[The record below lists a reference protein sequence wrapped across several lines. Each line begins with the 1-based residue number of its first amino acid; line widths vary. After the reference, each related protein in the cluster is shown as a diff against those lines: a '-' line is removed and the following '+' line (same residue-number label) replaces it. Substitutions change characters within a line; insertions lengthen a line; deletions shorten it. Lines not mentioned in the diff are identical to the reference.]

1 MGRPRLAAHSRR
13 PTASGADGCVRWE
26 RLPWGRGR
34 LGVRRPLANSRAHD
48 SLPDGEPSASPPRP
62 EASARVRADVETLP
76 QEERRHVASAH
87 LVFVALDAEGR
98 PTEVAAVLAET
109 PDERRRQAQA
119 RVRREQRLLRKAAV
133 KRAGGRSRRMRAMT
147 DTVAAP
153 TGAEPTAAALR
164 VRDASRRAP
173 GARQF
178 VRYAFYRVAP
188 EWRRRPPEQRAA
200 ERAELAAVVTEMAER
215 EGVILRSY
223 SLVGTRGDAD
233 LMLWMV
239 SDRLDELHQLA
250 ARINQTA
257 IAGYLEQPYHYL
269 AMTKRSM
276 YAERHAHEDGAPQEG
291 RSSRLII
298 APSRRRYLFVYPF
311 VKTRAWHRLSAE
323 ERQRQMNEHIAMGH
337 RYPGVK
343 INTTYSFGLDDQEFV
358 VAFESDSVSDFLD
371 LVQDMRASEASTH
384 TVRDVPSFTCVSTPI
399 EDALA
404 ALG

>member
-1 MGRPRLAAHSRR
+1 
-13 PTASGADGCVRWE
+13 
-26 RLPWGRGR
+26 
-34 LGVRRPLANSRAHD
+34 
-48 SLPDGEPSASPPRP
+48 
-62 EASARVRADVETLP
+62 
-76 QEERRHVASAH
+76 
-87 LVFVALDAEGR
+87 
-98 PTEVAAVLAET
+98 
-109 PDERRRQAQA
+109 
-119 RVRREQRLLRKAAV
+119 
-133 KRAGGRSRRMRAMT
+133 MT
-147 DTVAAP
+147 DTVAAL
-153 TGAEPTAAALR
+153 TAAEPTAAALR
-164 VRDASRRAP
+164 VRDASRRTP

-178 VRYAFYRVAP
+178 VRYAFYRVVP

-200 ERAELAAVVTEMAER
+200 ERAELAAVVTETAER

-239 SDRLDELHQLA
+239 SDRLDDLHELA
-250 ARINQTA
+250 ARINRTA

-276 YAERHAHEDGAPQEG
+276 YADRHAHEDGSPQEG

-298 APSRRRYLFVYPF
+298 APSQRRYLFVYPF
-311 VKTRAWHRLSAE
+311 VKTRAWYRLSAE

-371 LVQDMRASEASTH
+371 LVQEMRASEASTH
-384 TVRDVPSFTCVSTPI
+384 TLRDVPSFTCVSTPI